1 MSSSRDGE
9 RERKRSRHDGG
20 GSGGGSSSDVGILK
34 PETEEELEMAARMAR
49 IAARAEAKAAG
60 KKMEPATAN
69 ELAKE
74 KAEKEK
80 VVFMTKAQR
89 QAAALAR
96 MEERRKQIQG
106 SRQDQRQAHD
116 SFVRGDRH
124 RERQRQRRDHER
136 EEAREAREKNTEKRK
151 AEDEIRRF
159 EKEKRERGRE
169 LAQIKESYIGTK
181 VVKKRVAKPSEK
193 FAKIFQFDWEASDDT
208 GASDLNDIYKK
219 RCSLQPLFG
228 RGYLAGM
235 DMRQQR
241 QDHGYMEM
249 LTKKRQDEARRA
261 EDTEKL
267 SRDERKDRE
276 RKRQKEMDR
285 VKQLDKDKKAA
296 LNNKEEEDMGVMWK
310 DKKLEEMNDR
320 DWRIFREDF
329 NIRIK
334 GGRAPLPLRT
344 WDEGKLSDP
353 VMKAIKSMGYKEP
366 SAIQR
371 QVRVVCEIVRSVLS
385 GVRGLWTK

>member
-1 MSSSRDGE
+1 MSTNSSSREDDE
-9 RERKRSRHDGG
+9 RQRKRARRDEGVGAGG
-20 GSGGGSSSDVGILK
+20 PDVLK
-34 PETEEELEMAARMAR
+34 PENEEELEMAARMAR
-49 IAARAEAKAAG
+49 IAARAEAKAN
-60 KKMEPATAN
+60 KKSEPASAA
-69 ELAKE
+69 ELVE
-74 KAEKEK
+74 KKGAKEK

-96 MEERRKQIQG
+96 MEERRKQTEDT
-106 SRQDQRQAHD
+106 RANRTQAHN

-124 RERQRQRRDHER
+124 RERERERRDRER
-136 EEAREAREKNTEKRK
+136 NEAREARDKDAEKRK
-151 AEDEIRRF
+151 AEDEIRKFDRD
-159 EKEKRERGRE
+159 KRERQRE
-169 LAQIKESYIGTK
+169 LQQIKDSYIGKK
-181 VVKKRVAKPSEK
+181 VAKKRVVKPSEK

-208 GASDLNDIYKK
+208 GADDLNDIYKK

-249 LTKKRQDEARRA
+249 LTKKRQDEARRQ
-261 EDTEKL
+261 EDKEKL

-276 RKRQKEMDR
+276 RQRSKELER
-285 VKQLDKDKKAA
+285 VKKLDKDKKESM
-296 LNNKEEEDMGVMWK
+296 NKNEEDAMGVMWR
-310 DKKLEEMNDR
+310 DKKLEDMNDR

-344 WDEGKLSDP
+344 WEEGNLSEP

-371 QVRVVCEIVRSVLS
+371 QVSAWVFC
-385 GVRGLWTK
+385 